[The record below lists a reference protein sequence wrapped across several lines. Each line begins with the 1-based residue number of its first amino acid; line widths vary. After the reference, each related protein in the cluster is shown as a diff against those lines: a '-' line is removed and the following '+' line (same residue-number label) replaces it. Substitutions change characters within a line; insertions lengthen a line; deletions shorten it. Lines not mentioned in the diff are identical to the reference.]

1 MRGVFQMP
9 RGLNARFRARDA
21 AFKEHF
27 SARKPTKTGD
37 FSRAKQPGN
46 PAIFPGRSQLLLFD
60 YTDRTPVSFVRHGN
74 HITSH
79 EPVDGHS
86 EELVGDE
93 AERAQHKKSD
103 KHLSGRDDVRA
114 LHDEEA
120 DALVRGQHLRG
131 YDAHEGKAQR
141 EPCPGQGPVRPR
153 F

>member
-1 MRGVFQMP
+1 MDSPRPFAPASGRAKPLLKSVFRP
-9 RGLNARFRARDA
+9 EN
-21 AFKEHF
+21 
-27 SARKPTKTGD
+27 PPKTGD
-37 FSRAKQPGN
+37 FSTAKQPGN
-46 PAIFPGRSQLLLFD
+46 SAVFPGHSQLLLFD

-79 EPVDGHS
+79 ELVDGHS

-103 KHLSGRDDVRA
+103 KHLIGRDDVRA

-131 YDAHEGKAQR
+131 HDAHEGKAQR

>member
-1 MRGVFQMP
+1 MSTPHLLTVVNLDQC
-9 RGLNARFRARDA
+9 
-21 AFKEHF
+21 
-27 SARKPTKTGD
+27 
-37 FSRAKQPGN
+37 
-46 PAIFPGRSQLLLFD
+46 GRSNS
-60 YTDRTPVSFVRHGN
+60 TD
-74 HITSH
+74 
-79 EPVDGHS
+79 E